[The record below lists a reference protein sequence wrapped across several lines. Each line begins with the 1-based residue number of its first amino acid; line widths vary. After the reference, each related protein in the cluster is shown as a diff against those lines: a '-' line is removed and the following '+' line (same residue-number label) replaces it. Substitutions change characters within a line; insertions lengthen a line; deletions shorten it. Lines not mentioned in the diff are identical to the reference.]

1 MSIIGS
7 SFNFC
12 VGRRPANHKPFR
24 NGCPLPAGSVRAMP
38 SMQGVRR
45 SGSVPLVRPALR
57 VLFYGPAGQK
67 ALPQRSYFLHA
78 FRWCFPYKHRP
89 RTHMINGKEYMKSCK
104 AQSFPRGYDE
114 TSKKKGTG
122 RMQCSCRHL
131 TGLAAVPAQAF
142 AGSDTL
148 QARVPPCACE
158 KAPIQY
164 HPKRTRGK
172 TQ

>member
-1 MSIIGS
+1 
-7 SFNFC
+7 
-12 VGRRPANHKPFR
+12 
-24 NGCPLPAGSVRAMP
+24 
-38 SMQGVRR
+38 
-45 SGSVPLVRPALR
+45 
-57 VLFYGPAGQK
+57 
-67 ALPQRSYFLHA
+67 
-78 FRWCFPYKHRP
+78 
-89 RTHMINGKEYMKSCK
+89 MINGKEYMKSCK

-158 KAPIQY
+158 KSTNTIP
-164 HPKRTRGK
+164 PKKGQGGK